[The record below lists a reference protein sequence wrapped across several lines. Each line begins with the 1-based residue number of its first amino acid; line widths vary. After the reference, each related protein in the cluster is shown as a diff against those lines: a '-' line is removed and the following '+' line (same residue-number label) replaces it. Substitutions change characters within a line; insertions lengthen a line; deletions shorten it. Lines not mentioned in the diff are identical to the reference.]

1 MRVRRGAFTSVGTS
15 MHRFDELTEVADL
28 EAEQREIAALTPEP
42 WRPGSGPIVVAGA
55 FVAFARGEQGPGR
68 IGDHAHV
75 GAAATRD
82 TSELARVVVEGGA
95 GASYAPGLLAAREG
109 ALLEAGLRAL
119 VERSVGPDVLLIDAT
134 GRDHPRRAGLALH
147 LGARLELPSVGV
159 THRPLL
165 ARGPEPDDVTGAW
178 TELTIDG
185 DVVGRWLRT
194 RRGTRPLAVHAGW
207 RTDPETA
214 TDVVL
219 RVVDRF
225 RTPEPLR
232 LARCAAREARADTEG
247 RRHTAG

>member
-1 MRVRRGAFTSVGTS
+1 MRP
-15 MHRFDELTEVADL
+15 FDELTDAADL
-28 EAEQREIAALTPEP
+28 EAEQLSVASLAPAP
-42 WRPGSGPIVVAGA
+42 WRPDSGSLVVGGA

-68 IGDHAHV
+68 PGDHAHV

-82 TSELARVVVEGGA
+82 TVELARVVAQGRA

-109 ALLEAGLRAL
+109 ALLAAGLRAL
-119 VERSVGPDVLLIDAT
+119 LASGVEPDVLLIDAT

-147 LGARLELPSVGV
+147 LGAVLGLPSIGV
-159 THRPLL
+159 THRPLH
-165 ARGPEPDDVTGAW
+165 ASGPEPDDAVGAW
-178 TELTIDG
+178 SELRLDG
-185 DVVGRWLRT
+185 EVVGRWVRT

-207 RTDPETA
+207 RTDPVVA

-232 LARCAAREARADTEG
+232 LSRCAAREARAEAEA
-247 RRHTAG
+247 H

>member
-1 MRVRRGAFTSVGTS
+1 MR
-15 MHRFDELTEVADL
+15 RFDELTDATDL
-28 EAEQREIAALTPEP
+28 AAEQRGIATLAPEP
-42 WRPGSGPIVVAGA
+42 WRPGGGPIVAAGA

-82 TSELARVVVEGGA
+82 TTELARVVVEGGA

-119 VERSVGPDVLLIDAT
+119 MYRGVQPDVLLIDAT

-147 LGARLELPSVGV
+147 LGARLEVPSVGV

-165 ARGPEPDDVTGAW
+165 ATGPEPDDTAGAW
-178 TELTIDG
+178 TELTLDG
-185 DVVGRWLRT
+185 EVVGRWLRT
-194 RRGTRPLAVHAGW
+194 RPGTRPLAIHAGW

-219 RVVDRF
+219 RVVGRF

-232 LARCAAREARADTEG
+232 VARCAAREARADAEG
-247 RRHTAG
+247 RRHPAG